1 MSEGGGNMTINEI
14 INAIGSCGFPIFA
27 CVYLVKSFSK
37 QIEELTQVI
46 NRNTNVI
53 EKLSTKEREKK

>member
-1 MSEGGGNMTINEI
+1 MTINEI

-53 EKLSTKEREKK
+53 EKLTVKEREKK